1 MRLDKFLKV
10 SRIIKRRTVA
20 NDACDSGR
28 AQINGRVAKAGT
40 QVKQGDIVTLFFGD
54 KEFSF
59 RILQIN
65 ENAKKQDCNEM
76 YEVIDEQV

>member
-1 MRLDKFLKV
+1 M
-10 SRIIKRRTVA
+10 TA
-20 NDACDSGR
+20 DARKSTEELQR
-28 AQINGRVAKAGT
+28 QARKSNKAT
-40 QVKQGDIVTLFFGD
+40 LCTLFFGD

-65 ENAKKQDCNEM
+65 ENAKKQDCSEM